1 MQGEIKQRNRDPRI
15 SAINAIQKKGKKL
28 NSVDDIEFTQ
38 QDRERVIEL
47 LLSQERVLHLLY
59 EKTFPA
65 EDNDEEP
72 RVETEQEG
80 HHPRDIHGLDDDE
93 ILGNSDD
100 EM

>member
-1 MQGEIKQRNRDPRI
+1 VQGEIKHRNRDPKAN
-15 SAINAIQKKGKKL
+15 AINTIQKRGKKL

-65 EDNDEEP
+65 DENEDEP
-72 RVETEQEG
+72 HLETEQEL
-80 HHPRDIHGLDDDE
+80 HHPRDINELDDEE
-93 ILGNSDD
+93 ILGMDV
-100 EM
+100 

>member
-1 MQGEIKQRNRDPRI
+1 MQGEIKHRNRDPKAN
-15 SAINAIQKKGKKL
+15 AINIIQKRGKKL

-65 EDNDEEP
+65 DENEDEP
-72 RVETEQEG
+72 QLETEQEL
-80 HHPRDIHGLDDDE
+80 HHPRDINELDDEE
-93 ILGNSDD
+93 ILGTDV
-100 EM
+100 